1 MKTLLPFLSL
11 IVFTSFSGLAQKPEL
26 SYNKFTGEVTQTRV
40 VDMSKDHLVVFRNVR
55 TWLTQ
60 KYSNYWEI
68 IKVSDADRGKIVY
81 NSSESVYTPG
91 FDAFSY
97 RVTVDIKDNQ
107 YSCTIDQVKTK
118 QSGSKDYVS
127 SDMDFSTIH
136 TYRRRIADIDVAK
149 MIRKGKTEQ
158 SRLNRERWSKTSYLE
173 NLAKMHDIMAYQ
185 FDRVQIEVRNAALKS
200 DPMVRR

>member
-11 IVFTSFSGLAQKPEL
+11 IIWTPIFGLAQKPEL
-26 SYNKFTGEVTQTRV
+26 SYNKFTGEITQTRI
-40 VDMSKDHLVVFRNVR
+40 VDMGKDQLVAFRNVR
-55 TWLTQ
+55 AWLTQ

-68 IKVSDADRGKIVY
+68 IKVSDLDRGKIVY
-81 NSSESVYTPG
+81 HGSESVYTPG

-118 QSGSKDYVS
+118 QSGSKVYES

-136 TYRRRIADIDVAK
+136 TYKRRIADIDVRK
-149 MIRKGKTEQ
+149 TLRKGKAEQ
-158 SRLNRERWSKTSYLE
+158 TRLNRERWAKTSYLE

-185 FDRVQIEVRNAALKS
+185 FERIQVEVRNAALKG
-200 DPMVRR
+200 DPMVSR